1 MKLLVLGSSSSGN
14 GYVLTNDKEALVIE
28 VGVPFHV
35 AQKAL
40 DFNTGIIKGCLL
52 THCHKDHSKFIF
64 KYIERG
70 INVFAS
76 AETVEAV
83 GSLGSLKPVA
93 IASKQAFSIGN
104 FKIVS
109 FPVIHDVPTI
119 GFHIYHPETGNI
131 VFMTD
136 TAYSPLTFKNISHF
150 IIEANYI
157 TEIVQ
162 DAINSGR
169 IEQFRLNRLVATHM
183 SLNTCKELLKANDLS
198 ITRNIILIH
207 LSDSNSDA
215 KRMKREINEQFK
227 IPTFIAEPGLK
238 LKLENYDEPI
248 F

>member
-1 MKLLVLGSSSSGN
+1 M
-14 GYVLTNDKEALVIE
+14 
-28 VGVPFHV
+28 
-35 AQKAL
+35 
-40 DFNTGIIKGCLL
+40 
-52 THCHKDHSKFIF
+52 
-64 KYIERG
+64 ERG

-76 AETVEAV
+76 AETCESV

-93 IASKQAFSIGN
+93 IASKQVFSIGN

-109 FPVIHDVPTI
+109 FPVVHDVPTV

-136 TAYSPLTFKNISHF
+136 TAYSPLTFKNVSHF

-157 TEIVQ
+157 TDIVQ
-162 DAINSGR
+162 DAINNGK

-183 SLNTCKELLKANDLS
+183 SLETCKGLLRANDLS

-207 LSDSNSDA
+207 LSDSNSNA
-215 KRMKREINEQFK
+215 KRIKREINQEFK
-227 IPTFIAEPGLK
+227 IPTFIAEPGLE
-238 LKLENYDEPI
+238 LTLNNYNNPT